1 MIVLDTN
8 IVSEAAKQNPD
19 ERVKQWM
26 RVQPLNE
33 LYLCAPVVA
42 ELSFGAHRMMLKTG
56 SDRLE
61 AGLQHII
68 ARTFFGRIIEFDAA
82 AANLAGRLHA
92 LREADGRPIAIGDL
106 WIAAICIHHG
116 AILATRNTRDFDG
129 LDLKLENPFEH
140 GR

>member
-8 IVSEAAKQNPD
+8 IVSEAARQNPD

-26 RVQPLNE
+26 RAQPLNE

-42 ELSFGAHRMMLKTG
+42 ELSFGAHRMLLRTG
-56 SDRLE
+56 SDRLVS
-61 AGLQHII
+61 GLRHMIE
-68 ARTFFGRIIEFDAA
+68 RTFAGRILEFDGVTAERA
-82 AANLAGRLHA
+82 GQLHAVREASGRL
-92 LREADGRPIAIGDL
+92 IAIGDL
-106 WIAAICIHHG
+106 WIASICLHHG
-116 AILATRNTRDFDG
+116 AILATRNTRDFGG